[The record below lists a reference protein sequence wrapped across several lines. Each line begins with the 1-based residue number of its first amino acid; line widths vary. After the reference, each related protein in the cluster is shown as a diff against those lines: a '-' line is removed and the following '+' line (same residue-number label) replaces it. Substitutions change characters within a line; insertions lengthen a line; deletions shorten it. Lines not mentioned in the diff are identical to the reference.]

1 MIVEAM
7 SQTMLGRL
15 CTAGLLAAVIA
26 IPVFAAPAATAVK
39 TPSKSCKPEYP
50 KEALQKGEEGVTVVA
65 FQIAEDGTLPHIT
78 VLSSSGSPALD
89 QAAVNVLSECVL
101 HPQPG
106 ERSGTWHDLEY
117 NWFLEGDPRQRPFA
131 KKLKLASDE
140 GNAAA
145 SFHLSQ
151 VMQVFA
157 TSDTERQD
165 AVSLLKTAAIQG
177 DIRAQ
182 YQLGRLYERGTG
194 VKADRDEAMRWYKTA
209 ADQGEI
215 MALQRLGKA
224 DRVK

>member
-1 MIVEAM
+1 MIVHVM
-7 SQTMLGRL
+7 RKSMLR
-15 CTAGLLAAVIA
+15 C
-26 IPVFAAPAATAVK
+26 VFAAGLIFAIFALPVAHASK
-39 TPSKSCKPEYP
+39 PPSKSCKPEYP

-106 ERSGTWHDLEY
+106 EKSTTWHDVEY
-117 NWFLEGDPRQRPFA
+117 DWFFDGDPRERPFA
-131 KKLKLASDE
+131 RKLKLASGQ

-151 VMQVFA
+151 VLRLFA
-157 TSDTERQD
+157 RSDAEHQD
-165 AVSLLKTAAIQG
+165 AISLLKTAALQG

-182 YQLGRLYERGTG
+182 FQLGRLYELGTG
-194 VKADRDEAMRWYKTA
+194 VKADLEEAMRWYKKA
-209 ADQGEI
+209 AAQGEI
-215 MALQRLGKA
+215 MAVQRLGREHLA
-224 DRVK
+224 Q